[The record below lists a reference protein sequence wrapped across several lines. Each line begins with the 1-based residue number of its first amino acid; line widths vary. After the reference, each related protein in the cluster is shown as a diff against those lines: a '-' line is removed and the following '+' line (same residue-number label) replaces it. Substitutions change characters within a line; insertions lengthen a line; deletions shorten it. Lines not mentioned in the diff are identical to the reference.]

1 MASFDKA
8 GSALL
13 TQAKQLPENRLAS
26 PRAQAL
32 SGYTG
37 FVAQDIDAISA
48 FCAQRELLIIFR
60 CPDFN
65 ANCYVAEVKEGSHQ
79 MKPSHI
85 KKKTGEHGLLFF
97 GGRAYVS
104 DYDLMCVHRL
114 NRKTGSYEAVPLTWD
129 GKSTKTAAEEEIIG
143 TLNRRL
149 IFKLQH
155 GCNDNYVVESAD
167 GRSAFPKNP
176 NIGDEFLVFRG
187 QDVDFVMGKS
197 KLRSHFYILHGLSGW
212 HQAYGY

>member
-1 MASFDKA
+1 MANVDKA
-8 GSALL
+8 GAALL
-13 TQAKQLPENRLAS
+13 RDARALPENRFAS
-26 PRAQAL
+26 ARAREL

-48 FCAQRELLIIFR
+48 FCVQRGLLIIFR

-65 ANCYVAEVKEGSHQ
+65 ANSYVAEVKDGDYR

-85 KKKTGEHGLLFF
+85 KKKTGAHGVLHF

-114 NRKTGSYEAVPLTWD
+114 NRTTATYEAVPLTWD
-129 GKSTKTAAEEEIIG
+129 GKSRMTAAEEEIIG
-143 TLNRRL
+143 ALNCRL
-149 IFKLQH
+149 VFKLQH
-155 GCNDNYVVESAD
+155 GCNDCYVIKSAD
-167 GRSAFPKNP
+167 GRVTLPKNP

-187 QDVDFVMGKS
+187 QNIDFVTGKS
-197 KLRSHFYILHGLSGW
+197 KLRWQFYMVYGLSGW